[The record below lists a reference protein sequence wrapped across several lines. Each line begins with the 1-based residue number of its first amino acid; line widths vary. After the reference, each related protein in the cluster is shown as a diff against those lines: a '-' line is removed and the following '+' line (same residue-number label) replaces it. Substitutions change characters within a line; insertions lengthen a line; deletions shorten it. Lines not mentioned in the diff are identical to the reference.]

1 MTVDTISTLP
11 AIHWIIKKTIIK
23 EVPFHQIVT
32 GFSIKGILRGLTPNR
47 LYDQNRIPEKAIE
60 S

>member
-23 EVPFHQIVT
+23 EAEVPFHQIVT

-47 LYDQNRIPEKAIE
+47 L
-60 S
+60 